1 MESPRDRAGGTITP
15 ELRGWLDVPAE
26 ERRTTLPRQRVP
38 GDGAL
43 SLSLEERLRVP
54 DSKLR
59 LPGLRAG
66 AVERPRLTGRLTA
79 SDARVVLVAA
89 PAGFG
94 KTTLLAQWANR
105 DDRRF
110 AYVALDPWDNDPLA
124 LWSGVV
130 LSVRRLEPGFGASVE
145 PMLQSV
151 GGTVVHGLIRRLSV
165 ELEQLDEPVVLVLD
179 DFHMIRDMTCLES
192 VEALIAQNLPGLHVV
207 LSTRFDRPVRL
218 GRLRASG
225 ELLEIRGHDLAF
237 TAEETEDLL
246 SHEADLALAPDE
258 VALLEE
264 RTEGW
269 PAGLQLATLGLR
281 AAPDPSAFLRSFGGS
296 NRHVV
301 DYLSEAVLDSLDQD
315 VRDFLVETSILAR
328 LTGSLCDAVTGRDD
342 SAALLDELERNNL
355 FVIPLDDERRW
366 YRYHHLFGELLRD
379 RLLSD
384 RPDRVAELHRAA
396 YQWLARAGEADL
408 AIEHAVAAGEL
419 EAAKDLVVDNLAGR
433 LAAGRLV
440 TILSWLARFPEG
452 YVSSTAS
459 LSIARAWASRMLG
472 RRDDARQAIAD
483 ALSADSSGDRMPDG
497 ARDAEHSAALL
508 RSALPFGDVGRLA
521 ESAGSL
527 HSFASEFKPQFQA
540 AAAFATGFAAFLLGR
555 LDEAAPQLHRVVAL
569 AAETKTWVLVMD
581 GMGIGAHVALMQ
593 GHSEEA
599 KDLAQHAIEH
609 AHAHGLADLPH
620 AGYYVAALGAAMA
633 RCGQLQE
640 GDEQLAIGTA
650 QFEEWDPLLAAHV
663 RLLRVPLRRQLGDTT
678 GARRLLDEAKS
689 MLARCP
695 DTGFIGQLVPQLERS
710 VATSHRRVEQRTELT
725 DRELD
730 VLRLLG
736 AGHSRREIA
745 RELFVSFN
753 TVHTHM
759 KSIYTRLDVTNRAE
773 ALERAHDLDLLSRPR
788 DPETGNG
795 DGSPG

>member
-1 MESPRDRAGGTITP
+1 MRDRAGGTITP
-15 ELRGWLDVPAE
+15 EPRGRLKDAAE
-26 ERRTTLPRQRVP
+26 ERSTALPRQRAP
-38 GDGAL
+38 IDPAE
-43 SLSLEERLRVP
+43 SLEERLRVP

-66 AVERPRLTGRLTA
+66 ALERPRLTGRLAA

-110 AYVALDPWDNDPLA
+110 AYVALDAWDNDPLA
-124 LWSGVV
+124 LWSGIV
-130 LSVRRLEPGFGASVE
+130 LSIRRLEPGFGASVE

-151 GGTVVHGLIRRLSV
+151 GGTVVHGLIRRLSM
-165 ELEQLDEPVVLVLD
+165 ELEGLDEPVVLVLD

-192 VEALIAQNLPGLHVV
+192 VEALMIAQKLTGVHVV

-258 VALLEE
+258 VALLQE

-281 AAPDPSAFLRSFGGS
+281 ATPDSSAFLRSFGGS

-301 DYLSEAVLDSLDQD
+301 DYLSEAVLDSLDKE

-342 SAALLDELERNNL
+342 SAVLLDQLERNNL
-355 FVIPLDDERRW
+355 FVIALDDERRW
-366 YRYHHLFGELLRD
+366 YRYHHLFAELLRD
-379 RLLSD
+379 RL
-384 RPDRVAELHRAA
+384 RPTSPGRRAALHRAA
-396 YQWLARAGEADL
+396 YQWFTGAGEADL
-408 AIEHAVAAGEL
+408 AIEHAAAAGDF
-419 EAAKDLVVDNLAGR
+419 EAAKELVKDNLTERLAGGR
-433 LAAGRLV
+433 LA
-440 TILSWLARFPEG
+440 TILSWLDRFPDG
-452 YVSSTAS
+452 YVSNTAS
-459 LSIARAWASRMLG
+459 LSISRAWALG
-472 RRDDARQAIAD
+472 MQGRKDAARQAIDD
-483 ALSADSSGDRMPDG
+483 ALSADASEDRMPDG
-497 ARDAEHSAALL
+497 ARNAEHSAILL
-508 RSALPFGDVGRLA
+508 RSVMPFGDVRRLEEAA
-521 ESAGSL
+521 ESLPKFSA
-527 HSFASEFKPQFQA
+527 EFKPEFQA
-540 AAAFATGFAAFLLGR
+540 AAAFATGFAAFLSGR
-555 LDEAAPQLHRVVAL
+555 HDQARPQLERAVAL

-593 GHSEEA
+593 GHAAEA

-620 AGYYVAALGAAMA
+620 AGYYMAALGAAMA
-633 RCGQLQE
+633 RCGQLHE
-640 GDEQLAIGTA
+640 GDEQLAVGTA
-650 QFEEWDPLLAAHV
+650 QLEEWDPLLGAHA

-678 GARRLLDEAKS
+678 GARHLLDEAKS
-689 MLARCP
+689 MLGRCP
-695 DTGFIGQLVPQLERS
+695 DTGFIGQLVPKLERS

-730 VLRLLG
+730 VLRLLD
-736 AGHSRREIA
+736 AGLSRREIA
-745 RELFVSFN
+745 NELFVSFN

-759 KSIYTRLDVTNRAE
+759 KSIYTRLDATSRAE
-773 ALERAHDLDLLSRPR
+773 ALERAHHLDLL
-788 DPETGNG
+788 
-795 DGSPG
+795 